1 MLLTTALLLG
11 LAPEPGLRW
20 NAPEG
25 CPTQDDAAAYLR
37 DELQEDPD
45 VGADEVNVEQ
55 TDDGWRATVRIDGG
69 DVRELEAAACE
80 DLMAAAMVVISVSRD
95 EPEQATVPA
104 PAPAPLPAPETT
116 PSLEPPPTLDPP
128 PELEPPP
135 PQPEPEPE
143 PEPLAFTHWLSL
155 NAGVAASL
163 LPALSARVTPRYELA
178 APTWALR
185 LAAHYDTPREILYSD
200 DTVGGRFQAAS
211 ADLVGCWTPGRRTL
225 TGSLCAGLG
234 GGGVF
239 GIGVGVPSPRRP
251 RAAWVGALASAGLR
265 WAWSERWRLA
275 VDASFT
281 AGIRRPL
288 FHIGDRETLFQSPQ
302 LGGAGTIG
310 IERRLR

>member
-1 MLLTTALLLG
+1 MI
-11 LAPEPGLRW
+11 P
-20 NAPEG
+20 
-25 CPTQDDAAAYLR
+25 
-37 DELQEDPD
+37 
-45 VGADEVNVEQ
+45 
-55 TDDGWRATVRIDGG
+55 
-69 DVRELEAAACE
+69 LEALIVPLLA
-80 DLMAAAMVVISVSRD
+80 LSLPQQVV
-95 EPEQATVPA
+95 ATQNLGHRARRRNSFNPTILQDPGQLA
-104 PAPAPLPAPETT
+104 PAPGRMLISEFHHLALHVRAGAIRAA
-116 PSLEPPPTLDPP
+116 LRFATLVH
-128 PELEPPP
+128 
-135 PQPEPEPE
+135 Q
-143 PEPLAFTHWLSL
+143 
-155 NAGVAASL
+155 GVAASL